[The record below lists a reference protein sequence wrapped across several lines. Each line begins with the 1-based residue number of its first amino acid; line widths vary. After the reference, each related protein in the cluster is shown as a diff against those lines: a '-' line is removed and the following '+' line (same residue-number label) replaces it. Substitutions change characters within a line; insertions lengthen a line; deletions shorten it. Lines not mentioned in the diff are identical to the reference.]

1 MAAEPAFDLDTLP
14 RRIHDLVE
22 RHAAAAPDAL
32 ALIDH
37 DGRCLTWHAFRRAVD
52 VMEQHLHDRND
63 RSRYR
68 AASVLLRMSSL
79 GKAVMLSDEPEGK

>member
-1 MAAEPAFDLDTLP
+1 MAAAEPEFDLDALP

-37 DGRCLTWHAFRRAVD
+37 DGRCLTWHGFRGAVD
-52 VMEQHLHDRND
+52 VMAQHL
-63 RSRYR
+63 R
-68 AASVLLRMSSL
+68 AAGVRGGDRVLVVLENSAPPSR
-79 GKAVMLSDEPEGK
+79 P